1 MSNTIYDLLTKFAQ
15 KHILKIGDYMN
26 FRNLINK
33 AKEQH
38 FAIPQ
43 FNINNLEWA
52 KYILEACEEEKSPV
66 FLGVS
71 QGAAKYMGGFN
82 VVVGMVNGLKKD
94 LGITI
99 PVMIH
104 LDHASTFELCKDAV
118 DAGFDSIMFD
128 GSKYSYD
135 ENVLLTNKVKDYL
148 GDQLFEAEIGK
159 IGGKEDG
166 IASEEYFTSV
176 DEAVDFISKTDID
189 MLAPALGS
197 VHGIYKGTPNI
208 QTDTMK
214 EISDQTN
221 KPLVLHGG
229 SGLSKDILK
238 KCIENGIVKIN
249 FNTELQIAWHKA
261 VSAFIVSNKEV
272 YDPRKVISSGEEN
285 IKRVVK
291 EYIDILGS
299 KGKA

>member
-1 MSNTIYDLLTKFAQ
+1 
-15 KHILKIGDYMN
+15 MN
-26 FRNLINK
+26 FRDLLNK
-33 AKEQH
+33 AKQEH

-71 QGAAKYMGGFN
+71 QGAANHMGGFN
-82 VVVGMVNGLKKD
+82 VVVGMINGLKKD
-94 LGITI
+94 LDLTI

-104 LDHASTFELCKDAV
+104 LDHASTYELCKNAV

-135 ENVLLTNKVKDYL
+135 ENVDLTNKVKKYL
-148 GDQLFEAEIGK
+148 TNQLLEAEIGK
-159 IGGKEDG
+159 IGGVEDG
-166 IASEEYFTSV
+166 IASEEFFTTV
-176 DEAVDFISKTDID
+176 DEAIDFINRTDID

-197 VHGIYKGTPNI
+197 VHGIYKGAPNI
-208 QTDTMK
+208 RTDVMK
-214 EISDQTN
+214 KISTETN

-229 SGLSKDILK
+229 SGLNEEILK
-238 KCIENGIVKIN
+238 KCVQNGIIKIN

-261 VSAFIVSNKEV
+261 VIDFINNNKDV
-272 YDPRKVISSGEEN
+272 YDPRKVISSGEKS
-285 IKRVVK
+285 IKKVVK
-291 EYIDILGS
+291 EYINILGS